1 VLGPIHCALGCVEP
15 ELEPAGEEG
24 RDARH
29 HPLPTGQARGLKAHG
44 PAVAHM
50 NIAVVGVAHKAVTA
64 VLRASPFPADPKASS
79 SWIFCRLT
87 RSRHPLLLTAS
98 NVRAFGRLVPFLL
111 CPLLTPTPRSRTLRY
126 AQSRLRD
133 ATQVSRGK
141 FNRLPRAPAG
151 STVPAPCLRS
161 GKLLMAVDFAVHGP
175 LVRPGR
181 LHIRFLF
188 VGPRVC
194 STLPLDPRLAATPL
208 RFANPSPPSGWI
220 KDLHLQTVEHAR
232 HTADARIKPAQDD
245 LGRLMRIWTSY
256 SCKKNF
262 PDNSAAVEDP
272 ERK

>member
-1 VLGPIHCALGCVEP
+1 MPGAPLLRRTWASAFRTLSRSTMASIDGPTAARFSVTGAAARACVP
-15 ELEPAGEEG
+15 PG
-24 RDARH
+24 
-29 HPLPTGQARGLKAHG
+29 
-44 PAVAHM
+44 
-50 NIAVVGVAHKAVTA
+50 A

-79 SWIFCRLT
+79 SSIFCRMT

-181 LHIRFLF
+181 PHIRFLF

-194 STLPLDPRLAATPL
+194 STLPLDPASRRRRCALLTLL
-208 RFANPSPPSGWI
+208 R
-220 KDLHLQTVEHAR
+220 H
-232 HTADARIKPAQDD
+232 QD
-245 LGRLMRIWTSY
+245 G
-256 SCKKNF
+256 
-262 PDNSAAVEDP
+262 
-272 ERK
+272 

>member
-1 VLGPIHCALGCVEP
+1 MLGPIHCALGCVEP

-98 NVRAFGRLVPFLL
+98 NVRAFGRLAPFLL

-194 STLPLDPRLAATPL
+194 STLPLDPASRRRRCALLTLL
-208 RFANPSPPSGWI
+208 R
-220 KDLHLQTVEHAR
+220 H
-232 HTADARIKPAQDD
+232 QD
-245 LGRLMRIWTSY
+245 G
-256 SCKKNF
+256 
-262 PDNSAAVEDP
+262 
-272 ERK
+272 

>member
-1 VLGPIHCALGCVEP
+1 MSWLTGQRTFP
-15 ELEPAGEEG
+15 EPAL
-24 RDARH
+24 A
-29 HPLPTGQARGLKAHG
+29 KAGVDIHY
-44 PAVAHM
+44 PAVSRCDALLCPRHRLM
-50 NIAVVGVAHKAVTA
+50 RAATGTQAEARLGERRVPVRLQRLQHRLLDEAIEHPRDTEGANAPRLWYLHSPNR
-64 VLRASPFPADPKASS
+64 LRPIGASS
-79 SWIFCRLT
+79 SWIFCRTT

-98 NVRAFGRLVPFLL
+98 NVRAFGQLVPFLL

-194 STLPLDPRLAATPL
+194 STLPLDPASRRRRCALLTLL
-208 RFANPSPPSGWI
+208 R
-220 KDLHLQTVEHAR
+220 H
-232 HTADARIKPAQDD
+232 QD
-245 LGRLMRIWTSY
+245 G
-256 SCKKNF
+256 
-262 PDNSAAVEDP
+262 
-272 ERK
+272 